1 MMEIMEAIA
10 GMLIIVFGSIMGV
23 VVLGAAAFYWCVF
36 QALLHY
42 NKDN

>member
-10 GMLIIVFGSIMGV
+10 GMLIIMFGGIMGV
-23 VVLGAAAFYWCVF
+23 VVLGAAAFYWYVF
-36 QALLHY
+36 RAFLHY